1 MNNPAKY
8 QHEYIERIKATEL
21 ATWLLSRGIPSI
33 STDEIAS
40 LLAIPKN
47 QVSQRLAPL
56 KKRGEIVLLANGLWA
71 PVPPEYLTWGAP
83 PAMDIIDVLMCHLSV
98 DYYVGWLSAA
108 SLHGSSHHAP
118 QVFQVATSRA
128 IRAKKIG
135 RSNFRFYH
143 RSHIHLSAT
152 DKIESRNGLVFA
164 SSRETTLLDIA
175 NDIGYVGGIDNAANI
190 IIELTETTIPSIDIM
205 CSLSEYYPISAVRR
219 LGFLMERF
227 TDVPALDRL
236 KKISDNREASV
247 SIFDP
252 QSTSNGSIN
261 KYWQLKINNEVHPDV

>member
-1 MNNPAKY
+1 
-8 QHEYIERIKATEL
+8 
-21 ATWLLSRGIPSI
+21 
-33 STDEIAS
+33 
-40 LLAIPKN
+40 
-47 QVSQRLAPL
+47 
-56 KKRGEIVLLANGLWA
+56 
-71 PVPPEYLTWGAP
+71 VPPEYLIWGAP
-83 PAMDIIDVLMCHLSV
+83 PAIDVIDALMRHLSV

-128 IRAKKIG
+128 MRAKKIG
-135 RSNFRFYH
+135 RSNFQFYH
-143 RSHIHLSAT
+143 RAHIHLSAT
-152 DKIESRNGLVFA
+152 DKMESRNGFVFV
-164 SSRETTLLDIA
+164 SSKETTLLDIV

-190 IIELTETTIPSIDIM
+190 IIELTETTIPSIDII
-205 CSLSEYYPISAVRR
+205 CSLSEHYPISAVRR

-247 SIFDP
+247 SILDP
-252 QSTSNGSIN
+252 QSTNNGSIN